1 MLGRS
6 RMGVLLAGAIGLFL
20 LLPLVAVV
28 PFSFTAKRF
37 LSLPDGD
44 YSLRH
49 YRALLDADTWLAS
62 IGTSA
67 LIAILSSIVATLLAT
82 AFALGVWLLRPR
94 LAKVL
99 TGLVLLPIIVPPVT
113 SAVSIYFLLAQ
124 IGLLDT
130 IAGVIIGHVVV
141 TVPFAVVAIMTALNR
156 MDRTLDQAAR
166 ILGADPFQS
175 IFLVILPNIRFGLF
189 TAWFIS
195 LVMSWEESSVTLFIS
210 GVNVTTLP
218 KRMWDNLRLDLDPAI
233 AAISVLMTVMTALV
247 IILRGRRQQSEA
259 QA

>member
-1 MLGRS
+1 MLGKS
-6 RMGVLLAGAIGLFL
+6 RFGIVVAGVVGLFL

-37 LSLPDGD
+37 LSLPGGE

-49 YRALLDADTWLAS
+49 YWALLDPDTWLAS
-62 IGTSA
+62 IGTSF
-67 LIAILSSIVATLLAT
+67 LIAIVSSIVATVLAT
-82 AFALGVWLLRPR
+82 TFALGIWLLRPR
-94 LAKVL
+94 LAGIV
-99 TGLVLLPIIVPPVT
+99 TGLVLLPIVVPPVT

-130 IAGVIIGHVVV
+130 IPGVIIGHVVV
-141 TVPFAVVAIMTALNR
+141 TVPFAVVAIMATLNR

-166 ILGADPFQS
+166 ILGASPFQS
-175 IFLVILPNIRFGLF
+175 IVLVILPNIRFGLF

-233 AAISVLMTVMTALV
+233 AAISVLMTLLTALV
-247 IILRGRRQQSEA
+247 IILRGSRQQGQTS
-259 QA
+259 